1 MLIIKKESSLS
12 KLLPFAGTHK
22 YLTYL
27 SWILAVISALFS
39 LLPFWYVWQI
49 MQAVLET
56 DPMFSHPERMI
67 SYGWMAVGFAAAA
80 VITYILALL
89 CAHLAAFRVA
99 ANIRIK
105 LSEHIMKLPLGK
117 LDAFGSGRLRR
128 IITETSGSVET
139 YLAHQLPDQA
149 KAYGTIVALLILLFA
164 VDWRFGLLSLLPIIL
179 GFLSMAT
186 MAGKSMQEKMAEFQ
200 TALGDMSNEAVE
212 YIRGIPVVK
221 IFGQTVFSFK
231 RFKYAIDR
239 YSEWATAY
247 TKEVRRPMVLYTLGI
262 NSIFVFLIIGSLWLS
277 GNPVSTNFLLD
288 VVFYII
294 ITPAIT
300 VVLGKIMHQS
310 ENQMIVA
317 DALKRIDSVLQIA
330 PLTSSGTQHPSDA
343 SVEVRD
349 VTFSYDG
356 EKNALNQ
363 VSLSIPAGRTV
374 ALVGPSG
381 GGKST
386 LASMIARFFDPQRG
400 DVLIGGANVKD
411 IPKEELME
419 NLSFVFQ
426 NSKLIKGTIL
436 DNVRMGKPAATKQEV
451 LTALKLAQCQDIIE
465 KLPDGI
471 HTVIGTK
478 GIYLSGGEQQRIAI
492 ARAILR
498 NAPILIMDEATAF
511 SDPDNENKIQSAM
524 KELAKDH
531 TVILIAHRLSTV
543 RNADCIYVLKD
554 GEIYESGNFDALN
567 SQNGIFHRMWED
579 YQKSVEWRV
588 TTA

>member
-1 MLIIKKESSLS
+1 MKKKSNLS
-12 KLLPFAGTHK
+12 KLIQFAGTHK

-27 SWILAVISALFS
+27 SWILSVVSALLS
-39 LLPFWYVWQI
+39 LFPFWYIWQI
-49 MQAVLET
+49 MRAVLET
-56 DPMFSHPERMI
+56 DPTFSSPEVMI
-67 SYGWMAVGFAAAA
+67 GYGWAAVGFAAAA
-80 VITYILALL
+80 VILYILALL

-99 ANIRIK
+99 TNIRLK
-105 LSEHIMKLPLGK
+105 LSEHMMTLPLGS
-117 LDAFGSGRLRR
+117 LEVFGSGRLRR

-149 KAYGTIVALLILLFA
+149 KAYGTIIALLVLLF
-164 VDWRFGLLSLLPIIL
+164 VIDWRFGLLSLLPIVL
-179 GFLSMAT
+179 GFLSMAS

-221 IFGQTVFSFK
+221 TFGQTVFSFK
-231 RFKYAIDR
+231 RFKGSIDR

-262 NSIFVFLIIGSLWLS
+262 NSIFVFLIIGGLLLS
-277 GNPVSTNFLLD
+277 ENPVNIDFLLN

-310 ENQMIVA
+310 ENQMIVT
-317 DALKRIDSVLQIA
+317 DALKRIDSVLQIS
-330 PLTSSGTQHPSDA
+330 PLTVSETEHPANA
-343 SVEVRD
+343 SVELRD

-356 EKNALNQ
+356 EKNALNHI
-363 VSLSIPAGRTV
+363 SLSIPAGKTV
-374 ALVGPSG
+374 AFVGPSG

-386 LASMIARFFDPQRG
+386 LANMLVRFIDPQQG
-400 DVLIGGANVKD
+400 EVLIGGANAKA
-411 IPKEELME
+411 ISKKELME
-419 NLSFVFQ
+419 NISFVFQ

-436 DNVRMGKPAATKQEV
+436 DNVRLGKPAATEQEV
-451 LTALKLAQCQDIIE
+451 LEALELARCQDIIE
-465 KLPDGI
+465 KFPDGI
-471 HTVIGTK
+471 YTMIGTK
-478 GIYLSGGEQQRIAI
+478 GVYLSGGEQQRISI
-492 ARAILR
+492 ARAILK

-511 SDPDNENKIQSAM
+511 SDPDNENKIQLAM
-524 KELAKDH
+524 KELAKNH

-543 RNADCIYVLKD
+543 KNADCIYVLKD
-554 GEIYESGNFDALN
+554 GEICESGNFDELN
-567 SQNGIFHRMWED
+567 SKNGIFHEMWKD

-588 TTA
+588 TTV

>member
-1 MLIIKKESSLS
+1 MKKESNLS
-12 KLLPFAGTHK
+12 RLIQFAGTHK

-27 SWILAVISALFS
+27 SWILAVVSALFS
-39 LLPFWYVWQI
+39 LLPFWYIWQI
-49 MQAVLET
+49 MRVVLET
-56 DPMFSHPERMI
+56 DSEFSHPEIMTG
-67 SYGWMAVGFAAAA
+67 YGWAAVGFAAAA
-80 VITYILALL
+80 VILYILALL

-99 ANIRIK
+99 TNIRLK
-105 LSEHIMKLPLGK
+105 LSEHIMTLPLGK
-117 LDAFGSGRLRR
+117 LETFGSGRLRR
-128 IITETSGSVET
+128 IITETSGSVEN

-149 KAYGTIVALLILLFA
+149 KAYGTIIALLVLLF
-164 VDWRFGLLSLLPIIL
+164 VIDWRFGLLSLLPIVL
-179 GFLSMAT
+179 GFLSMAS
-186 MAGKSMQEKMAEFQ
+186 MAGKSMQTKMAEFQ

-221 IFGQTVFSFK
+221 TFGQTVFSFK
-231 RFKYAIDR
+231 RFKDSIDR

-247 TKEVRRPMVLYTLGI
+247 TKEVRRPMILYTLGI
-262 NSIFVFLIIGSLWLS
+262 NSIFVFLIIGGLLLS
-277 GNPVSTNFLLD
+277 GNPASADFLLN

-317 DALKRIDSVLQIA
+317 DALKRIDSVLQIS
-330 PLTSSGTQHPSDA
+330 PLTASETEHLADA
-343 SVEVRD
+343 SVELRD

-356 EKNALNQ
+356 DKNALNHI
-363 VSLSIPAGRTV
+363 SLSIPAGKTV
-374 ALVGPSG
+374 AFVGPSG

-386 LASMIARFFDPQRG
+386 LANMIVRFFDPQQG
-400 DVLIGGANVKD
+400 EILIGGANAKA

-419 NLSFVFQ
+419 HVSFVFQ

-436 DNVRMGKPAATKQEV
+436 DNVRLGKPAATEQEV
-451 LTALKLAQCQDIIE
+451 LEALELAQCQDIIE
-465 KLPDGI
+465 KFPDGI
-471 HTVIGTK
+471 YTMIGTK
-478 GIYLSGGEQQRIAI
+478 GIYLSGGEQQRISI
-492 ARAILR
+492 ARAVLK

-511 SDPDNENKIQSAM
+511 SDPDNENKIQAAM
-524 KELAKDH
+524 KELAKNH

-543 RNADCIYVLKD
+543 KNADCIYVLKD
-554 GEIYESGNFDALN
+554 GKICESGNFDELN
-567 SQNGIFHRMWED
+567 SKNGIFHEMWGD

>member
-1 MLIIKKESSLS
+1 MKKESNLS
-12 KLLPFAGTHK
+12 KLIQFAGTHK

-27 SWILAVISALFS
+27 SWIFSVVSALLS
-39 LLPFWYVWQI
+39 LFPFWYIWQI
-49 MQAVLET
+49 MRAVLET
-56 DPMFSHPERMI
+56 DPTFSSPEVMI
-67 SYGWMAVGFAAAA
+67 GYGWAAVGFAAAA
-80 VITYILALL
+80 VILYILALL

-99 ANIRIK
+99 TNIRLK
-105 LSEHIMKLPLGK
+105 LSEHMMTLPLGS
-117 LDAFGSGRLRR
+117 LEAFGSGRLRR

-149 KAYGTIVALLILLFA
+149 KAYGTIIALLVLLF
-164 VDWRFGLLSLLPIIL
+164 VIDWRFGLLSLLPIVL
-179 GFLSMAT
+179 GFLSMAS

-221 IFGQTVFSFK
+221 TFGQTVFSFK
-231 RFKYAIDR
+231 RFKGSIDR

-262 NSIFVFLIIGSLWLS
+262 NSIFVFLIIGGLLLS
-277 GNPVSTNFLLD
+277 ENPVNIDFLLN

-310 ENQMIVA
+310 ENQMIVT
-317 DALKRIDSVLQIA
+317 DALKRIDSVLQIS
-330 PLTSSGTQHPSDA
+330 PLTVSETEHPANA
-343 SVEVRD
+343 SVELRD

-356 EKNALNQ
+356 EKNALNHI
-363 VSLSIPAGRTV
+363 SLSIPAGKTV
-374 ALVGPSG
+374 AFVGPSG

-386 LASMIARFFDPQRG
+386 LANMLVRFIDPQQG
-400 DVLIGGANVKD
+400 EVLIGGANAKA
-411 IPKEELME
+411 ISKKELME
-419 NLSFVFQ
+419 NISFVFQ

-436 DNVRMGKPAATKQEV
+436 DNVRLGKPAATEQEV
-451 LTALKLAQCQDIIE
+451 LEALELARCQDIIE
-465 KLPDGI
+465 KFPDGI
-471 HTVIGTK
+471 YTMIGTK
-478 GIYLSGGEQQRIAI
+478 GVYLSGGEQQRISI
-492 ARAILR
+492 ARAILK

-511 SDPDNENKIQSAM
+511 SDPDNENKIQLAM
-524 KELAKDH
+524 KELAKNH

-543 RNADCIYVLKD
+543 KNADCIYVLKD
-554 GEIYESGNFDALN
+554 GEICESGNFDELN
-567 SQNGIFHRMWED
+567 SKNGIFHEMWKD

-588 TTA
+588 TTV